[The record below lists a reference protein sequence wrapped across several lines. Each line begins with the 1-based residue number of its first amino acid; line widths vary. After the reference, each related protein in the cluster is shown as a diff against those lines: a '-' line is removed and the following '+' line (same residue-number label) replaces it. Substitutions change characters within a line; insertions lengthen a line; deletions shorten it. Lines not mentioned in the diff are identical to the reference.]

1 MLREIISAPVN
12 GLKAL
17 LVKGLQTLGSN
28 PDAVTLAGL
37 AMNIWIAWL
46 FAEGRIVFAG
56 WLMIISGAL
65 DVLDGA
71 LAKAAGRVTAFG
83 GFLDSVV
90 DRYSDLVLWLGIII
104 FYARIGNLFY
114 LVLSGIALIGT
125 LMISY
130 TRARAE
136 NLIPS
141 CKVGFME
148 RPERHITLMLGAIA
162 DHLVV
167 AVWILAITTQLDA
180 LHRILHT
187 RRQLK
192 Q

>member
-12 GLKAL
+12 GLKTL
-17 LVKGLQTLGSN
+17 LVKGLQAAGSN
-28 PDAVTLAGL
+28 PNAITLAGL
-37 AMNIWIAWL
+37 ALNIWIAWL
-46 FAEGRIVFAG
+46 FAEGRIVLAG
-56 WLMIISGAL
+56 WLMILSGAL

-71 LAKAAGRVTAFG
+71 LANAAGRITRFG

-90 DRYSDLVLWLGIII
+90 DRYSDLVIWLGIII

-167 AVWILAITTQLDA
+167 AVWILAITTQIDA
-180 LHRILHT
+180 LHRILYT

-192 Q
+192 